1 MKVTREAGFTLLEV
15 LVATALL
22 ALLGLAL
29 LGLVRTTA
37 GLSADVRER
46 FAEAVELRTARGLL
60 AERLARALPVTFTA
74 ADGSGLA
81 FGGGPRILRFL
92 AAEPP
97 YGRFPGLAAWEFAL
111 EEVAGGTLVKV
122 RVAPAPATGDPLRTL
137 EGADWRPV
145 ARIAARLRFAYLP
158 ATDPQAGGGWTAD
171 WRERADLP
179 RAVRVTGDDH
189 SRWPPLIVPLRI
201 PELGGC
207 AGSGA
212 GAPACP
218 S

>member
-1 MKVTREAGFTLLEV
+1 MKAARETGFTLLEV

-37 GLSADVRER
+37 SLSADVGER
-46 FAEAVELRTARGLL
+46 FVEAAHLRTARGLL
-60 AERLARALPVTFTA
+60 ADRLVRALPVTFPS

-81 FGGGPRILRFL
+81 FDGGPRVLRFL

-111 EEVAGGTLVKV
+111 EEVAEGTLVKV
-122 RVAPAPATGDPLRTL
+122 RVAPAPATGDPLRAL
-137 EGADWRPV
+137 AESDWRPV
-145 ARIAARLRFAYLP
+145 ARIAARLRFTYLTAAEP
-158 ATDPQAGGGWTAD
+158 GAGGWMAD
-171 WRERADLP
+171 WRERTDLP
-179 RAVRVTGDDH
+179 RAVRVTGENH
-189 SRWPPLIVPLRI
+189 ARWPPLIVPLRI

-207 AGSGA
+207 AGIGTGA
-212 GAPACP
+212 AACP